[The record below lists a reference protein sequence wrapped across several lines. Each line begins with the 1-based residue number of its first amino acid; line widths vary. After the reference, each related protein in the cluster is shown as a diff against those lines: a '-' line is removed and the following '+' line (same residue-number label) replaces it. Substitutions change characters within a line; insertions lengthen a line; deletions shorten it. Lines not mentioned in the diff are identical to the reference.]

1 MAAPVDAVWA
11 FLTDPRRVGPCV
23 PGATGVEVVD
33 DRTFRL
39 ALTVKVGFLGT
50 TQDVEVRITE
60 AEAPRRL
67 VSVGRGEDRRLG
79 SQVDVR
85 STVELVPLGSGETP
99 EATEVRYR
107 SEVKVL
113 GRLGTIGDAVMK
125 LKAKELGGEFAA
137 RIRAAIE
144 RAPNRTPPAES
155 PSCEGVAPQDPP
167 PPGGAPGGWGGGSGG
182 GGRFRRS

>member
-1 MAAPVDAVWA
+1 MPVFEERFTVAAPVDVVWA
-11 FLTDPRRVGPCV
+11 FLTDPRRVGACV
-23 PGATGVEVVD
+23 PGATAVEVVD

-39 ALTVKVGFLGT
+39 ALAVKVGFLGT

-85 STVELVPLGSGETP
+85 STVELMPLGPGETP

-144 RAPNRTPPAES
+144 RAPAGTPPAES
-155 PSCEGVAPQDPP
+155 TSCE
-167 PPGGAPGGWGGGSGG
+167 GSGG
-182 GGRFRRS
+182 GGRVRRS